1 MEIRR
6 GIAELLEAIPE
17 RIEVSGHAPTWKVTG
32 GSFESVVDYAN
43 EAFDEPVVLAREDR
57 TRWWPRVT
65 LTVTTD
71 PALAGSAP
79 PLAELAQEPAA
90 DADVPEDAAGPTAPA
105 PRHRAEEDV
114 IFESFLDEAFAR
126 QEAARDERARV
137 PQQRRGL
144 R

>member
-6 GIAELLEAIPE
+6 GITELLEAIPD
-17 RIEVSGHAPTWKVTG
+17 RIEVSGQAPTWKVTG

-71 PALAGSAP
+71 PALAETAP
-79 PLAELAQEPAA
+79 PLEELAAAPEPP
-90 DADVPEDAAGPTAPA
+90 DQPEIAVPA
-105 PRHRAEEDV
+105 PRHRADEDV
-114 IFESFLDEAFAR
+114 MFESFLDEAFAR

-137 PQQRRGL
+137 PQQRRL

>member
-6 GIAELLEAIPE
+6 GITELLEAIPD
-17 RIEVSGHAPTWKVTG
+17 RIEVSGQAPTWKVTG

-71 PALAGSAP
+71 PALAEAAP
-79 PLAELAQEPAA
+79 PLEELAQEPA
-90 DADVPEDAAGPTAPA
+90 VPEEAVTPAVPA
-105 PRHRAEEDV
+105 PRHRAEEDE

-126 QEAARDERARV
+126 QEAARDAAARV

>member
-1 MEIRR
+1 MQLGRDIVEVF
-6 GIAELLEAIPE
+6 EAIPD
-17 RIEVSGHAPTWKVTG
+17 RIEVSGQAPTWKVTG
-32 GSFESVVDYAN
+32 GSFESAVDYAN

-71 PALAGSAP
+71 PALAAAAP
-79 PLAELAQEPAA
+79 PLEKLAAA
-90 DADVPEDAAGPTAPA
+90 PEAPDQPEIAVPA
-105 PRHRAEEDV
+105 PRHRADEDEM
-114 IFESFLDEAFAR
+114 FESFLDEAFAR

-137 PQQRRGL
+137 PQQRRL

>member
-6 GIAELLEAIPE
+6 GITELLEAIPD
-17 RIEVSGHAPTWKVTG
+17 RIEVSGQAPTWKVTG
-32 GSFESVVDYAN
+32 GSFESAVDYAN

-71 PALAGSAP
+71 PALAAAAP
-79 PLAELAQEPAA
+79 PLEELAASPEAPDQPAIA
-90 DADVPEDAAGPTAPA
+90 VPA
-105 PRHRAEEDV
+105 PRHRADEDEM
-114 IFESFLDEAFAR
+114 FESFLDEAFAR

-137 PQQRRGL
+137 PQQRRL

>member
-6 GIAELLEAIPE
+6 GITELLEAIPD
-17 RIEVSGHAPTWKVTG
+17 RIEVSGQAPTWRVTG
-32 GSFESVVDYAN
+32 GSFESAVDYAN
-43 EAFDEPVVLAREDR
+43 EAFGEPVVLAREDR
-57 TRWWPRVT
+57 SRWWPRVT

-71 PALAGSAP
+71 PALAEAAP
-79 PLAELAQEPAA
+79 PLEELAQAPVVDAPDEHSDEP
-90 DADVPEDAAGPTAPA
+90 VVPA
-105 PRHRAEEDV
+105 PRHRAEEHE

-137 PQQRRGL
+137 PQQRRL

>member
-6 GIAELLEAIPE
+6 GITELLEAIPD
-17 RIEVSGHAPTWKVTG
+17 RIEVSGQAPTWKVTG
-32 GSFESVVDYAN
+32 GSFESAVDYAN

-71 PALAGSAP
+71 PALASAAP
-79 PLAELAQEPAA
+79 PLEELAAA
-90 DADVPEDAAGPTAPA
+90 PEAPDQSEIAVPA
-105 PRHRAEEDV
+105 PRHRADEDEM
-114 IFESFLDEAFAR
+114 FESFLDEAFAR

-137 PQQRRGL
+137 PQQRRL